1 MIEHI
6 WQVKVAW
13 EVSSLA
19 HLNRLV
25 IYPGVFN
32 SAQKLHFCLA
42 KPFQAQQGPTT
53 SPFVLTAESRVVVGT
68 GRTTC

>member
-1 MIEHI
+1 MTEHI
-6 WQVKVAW
+6 WEVKVAW

-25 IYPGVFN
+25 VYPDN
-32 SAQKLHFCLA
+32 SAQKLHFSLA

-53 SPFVLTAESRVVVGT
+53 SPFMLTAESRVVVRT